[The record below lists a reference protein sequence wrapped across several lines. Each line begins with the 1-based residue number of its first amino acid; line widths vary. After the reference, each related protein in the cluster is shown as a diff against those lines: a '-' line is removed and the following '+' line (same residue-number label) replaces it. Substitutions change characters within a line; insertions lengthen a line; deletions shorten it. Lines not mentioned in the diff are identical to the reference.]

1 MTQPLIL
8 DPSQPA
14 DSCVIWL
21 HGLGADRYDF
31 EPVAQMLQRSFT
43 STRFILPQAP
53 TRPVAIFNGMSVPS
67 WYDILGAT
75 PSRIIDEAQFAES
88 IAGVVQ
94 LIQQQVDQG
103 IDASRIILAGFSQG
117 GAIVL
122 HTGYL
127 GWEGELGGVIALST
141 YGQTFSDGINL
152 RVEKRRLPALCL
164 HGTLDNVVAPAM
176 GRAAYDFLIAQGV
189 PARWYAYPMAHEVTN
204 EELGDIA
211 AWLRE
216 RL

>member
-1 MTQPLIL
+1 MTQPLIFE
-8 DPSQPA
+8 PSRPA
-14 DSCVIWL
+14 DACVIWL

-31 EPVAQMLQRSFT
+31 EPVAQMLQRSFS

-53 TRPVAIFNGMSVPS
+53 TRPVGIFNGMSVPS

-75 PSRIIDEAQFAES
+75 PSRIIDETQFASSVQS
-88 IAGVVQ
+88 ITT
-94 LIQQQVDQG
+94 LIQEQIDQG
-103 IDASRIILAGFSQG
+103 IEASRIILAGFSQG
-117 GAIVL
+117 GAVAL

-141 YGQTFSDGINL
+141 YGQTFRDGVNL
-152 RVEKRRLPALCL
+152 CAEKRRLPALCL